1 MKKLILFAF
10 AVFMVTGL
18 AAQQK
23 EVVKFNEK
31 THDFGTVKE
40 EDGRITC
47 TFSFD
52 NLLATPI
59 SIKNVR
65 ASCGCTTPNWSREP
79 IAPNAKGEIT
89 VTYNT
94 KGRPGMFQKSVTVTF
109 SDGTQDYTQ
118 VLFIK
123 GKVTPRVV
131 ATPAPATQPA
141 TK

>member
-131 ATPAPATQPA
+131 ATPAPAAQPA

>member
-131 ATPAPATQPA
+131 ATPAPEAQPA

>member
-118 VLFIK
+118 VLFI
-123 GKVTPRVV
+123 TALARNRYRE
-131 ATPAPATQPA
+131 T
-141 TK
+141 

>member
-131 ATPAPATQPA
+131 ATAPEAAQTA
-141 TK
+141 SK